1 MREEALDLLN
11 KARAIGEEGIGAVAE
26 DVGGDSDI
34 IAASASIRAWR
45 LVQVSLPACLSGSM
59 LPSLR
64 EAPSQTW
71 GGGADIGWSGL
82 RVRALNSI
90 NLTGGSCPSLPRQR
104 TLRLAGVSQRRL
116 RPTAICRHVLAVQ
129 SNLAVCR

>member
-45 LVQVSLPACLSGSM
+45 LVQVSSSPAACRAAWCLVCTERDARLGCS
-59 LPSLR
+59 
-64 EAPSQTW
+64 EEKW
-71 GGGADIGWSGL
+71 GGGED
-82 RVRALNSI
+82 
-90 NLTGGSCPSLPRQR
+90 GGYR
-104 TLRLAGVSQRRL
+104 
-116 RPTAICRHVLAVQ
+116 
-129 SNLAVCR
+129 

>member
-45 LVQVSLPACLSGSM
+45 LVQVS
-59 LPSLR
+59 
-64 EAPSQTW
+64 
-71 GGGADIGWSGL
+71 
-82 RVRALNSI
+82 
-90 NLTGGSCPSLPRQR
+90 
-104 TLRLAGVSQRRL
+104 
-116 RPTAICRHVLAVQ
+116 
-129 SNLAVCR
+129 